1 MNNRR
6 KLLWVDGFAGLIAG
20 SLMLLAIDFL
30 ERWYKLPRELL
41 LFIGLANVTYASYS
55 LSLAARTV
63 RAMKFI
69 VLLVGANLFWSVVCL
84 VMAAVYFD
92 VASPFGLVQLVGEAL
107 FVGVLAGL
115 EWRWRA
121 LLQTP

>member
-30 ERWYKLPRELL
+30 ERWYKLPRDLL

-92 VASPFGLVQLVGEAL
+92 VASPFGLAQLVGEAL

-115 EWRWRA
+115 EWRWRG

>member
-30 ERWYKLPRELL
+30 ERWYKLPRDLL

-92 VASPFGLVQLVGEAL
+92 VASPFGLAQLVGEAL

-121 LLQTP
+121 QLQTP

>member
-6 KLLWVDGFAGLIAG
+6 KLLWVDGFAGLTAG

-84 VMAAVYFD
+84 VTAAVYFD
-92 VASPFGLVQLVGEAL
+92 VASPFGLAQLVGEAL

-121 LLQTP
+121 QLQTP